1 MKSGMMPEKDLDVSD
16 LACHDRLGHAGRL
29 EQLDAL
35 AELAERDPVQ
45 RRAGLPGRLL
55 QVGEGFLLDGD
66 DDDLVTEIT
75 GALQCE
81 KRKLAVAGD
90 EADACH

>member
-1 MKSGMMPEKDLDVSD
+1 MAD
-16 LACHDRLGHAGRL
+16 LAGHDRLGHAGRL

-35 AELAERDPVQ
+35 AELSERDPVQ
-45 RRAGLPGRLL
+45 RRAGLPRRLL
-55 QVGEGFLLDGD
+55 EVGEGFLLDGD
-66 DDDLVTEIT
+66 DGDLVTEIT

-81 KRKLAVAGD
+81 KGKLAVAGD

>member
-1 MKSGMMPEKDLDVSD
+1 MAD
-16 LACHDRLGHAGRL
+16 LAGHDRLGHAGRL

-35 AELAERDPVQ
+35 AQLAERHPVQ
-45 RRAGLPGRLL
+45 RRAGLPGGLL
-55 QVGEGFLLDGD
+55 QVGEGLLLDGD
-66 DDDLVTEIT
+66 DGDLVTEIT